1 MNKLQV
7 ATISEGEKKLP
18 AMQKALD
25 CKRKNA
31 GKKPVVSMARTD
43 QETSF
48 EAKGKEFIQQTE
60 TVESIWNVA
69 DAGIIERKV
78 LRETIPEKM

>member
-1 MNKLQV
+1 
-7 ATISEGEKKLP
+7 
-18 AMQKALD
+18 
-25 CKRKNA
+25 
-31 GKKPVVSMARTD
+31 MARTD
-43 QETSF
+43 QQTSF